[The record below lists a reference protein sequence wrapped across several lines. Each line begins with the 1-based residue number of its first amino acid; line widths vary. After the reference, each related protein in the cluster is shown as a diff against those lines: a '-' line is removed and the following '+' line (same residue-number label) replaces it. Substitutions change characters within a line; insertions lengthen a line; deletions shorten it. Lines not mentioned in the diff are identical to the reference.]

1 MVLQGANKHCLPRRT
16 TMDNIKLIKVVLE
29 FAEQLI
35 EDDRETAS
43 FAEVEQLAVDLGY
56 SVPTPVIKELRKYG
70 IGIETREVPKEV
82 RGFKSNNHNLWSSPS
97 MKSHGGS
104 GGASIQGFASEPM
117 PFGKDAINGD
127 SAQGSRDKVDPQ
139 DRAKAYPYSRSR

>member
-1 MVLQGANKHCLPRRT
+1 
-16 TMDNIKLIKVVLE
+16 MDNVKLTKAVLE

-35 EDDRETAS
+35 ENDRESAS
-43 FAEVEQLAVDLGY
+43 FVEVEQLASDLGF

-70 IGIETREVPKEV
+70 IGIDPREVPKEV

-104 GGASIQGFASEPM
+104 GGASIQGFASEPK

-127 SAQGSRDKVDPQ
+127 SAQGCRDKISPQ
-139 DRAKAYPYSRSR
+139 DKAKAYPYSRSR